1 VEVIMDDDSLAGDI
15 NPRRWWV
22 LAILVAAQFM
32 YVVDTFIVNV
42 AIPSIRT
49 DLQASTAQIEGVIAI
64 YQIAYAGLVITGGR
78 LGDMFGAKRLFL
90 IGLVGFTLTSL
101 ACGFAPSANGLILAR
116 LAQGLTAALM
126 VPQVLAT
133 IHSLFADAA
142 RSRAFAIFGISLG
155 LGGAVGFVL
164 GGWLVTWN
172 PAHLGW
178 RAIFFVNGPI
188 GAGLV
193 LATLRLMP
201 DLRARTGTKLDRSG
215 VAVLSAGL
223 MLLIAPLLFGHDL
236 GWPYWLFL
244 LAALGCVLLAG
255 FPRLELAVERRGG
268 LPLIERALLTN
279 RAFWRGLM
287 ATFCFFLAN
296 VSFYF
301 VITLFMQNGMG
312 LSALDAGV
320 TMVPLAL
327 AFVVASRHA
336 AKLQRNG
343 IAALINGCAVQ
354 ASGLAGLG
362 LLAEFADP
370 PSMFDLM
377 VPLTLFGYGQGL
389 VMAQLFSTVLRSVAH
404 AHAGSASGVLATTQQ
419 VANALGVAVVGAVY
433 FGVETAH
440 SQRIAVI
447 AAVITLG
454 AALALCAIALEW
466 LRRTSAADLK
476 FLHHLPQPRS
486 GTSNR

>member
-1 VEVIMDDDSLAGDI
+1 MDDDSLAGDI

-22 LAILVAAQFM
+22 LPILVAAQFM

-42 AIPSIRT
+42 AIPSIRA

-193 LATLRLMP
+193 LATLWLTP
-201 DLRARTGTKLDRSG
+201 YQGARIGTKLDRSG
-215 VAVLSAGL
+215 VAVLSGGL

-268 LPLIERALLTN
+268 LPLIERALLT
-279 RAFWRGLM
+279 
-287 ATFCFFLAN
+287 
-296 VSFYF
+296 
-301 VITLFMQNGMG
+301 
-312 LSALDAGV
+312 D
-320 TMVPLAL
+320 
-327 AFVVASRHA
+327 
-336 AKLQRNG
+336 
-343 IAALINGCAVQ
+343 
-354 ASGLAGLG
+354 
-362 LLAEFADP
+362 
-370 PSMFDLM
+370 
-377 VPLTLFGYGQGL
+377 
-389 VMAQLFSTVLRSVAH
+389 
-404 AHAGSASGVLATTQQ
+404 
-419 VANALGVAVVGAVY
+419 
-433 FGVETAH
+433 
-440 SQRIAVI
+440 
-447 AAVITLG
+447 
-454 AALALCAIALEW
+454 
-466 LRRTSAADLK
+466 
-476 FLHHLPQPRS
+476 
-486 GTSNR
+486 